1 MIETP
6 RARAEV
12 HGAARSGALAPTAYE
27 YMNVLRRRRRV
38 VITTLLVLPLASA
51 LFSLSRPHVYQGSA
65 EVLLTATNL
74 PAALTGVAA
83 SGAGSQPDRMA
94 ATQADLARVPEVARR
109 TLAAVGLRDRSPEQL
124 LGASSVIP
132 KTNTDLLE
140 INVKDRSST
149 LAERLANAYANQ
161 FTKYKRELD
170 SAGLADA
177 LRSVRAEIASLQASG
192 ATGGAVYADL
202 LRAER
207 QLATTAAVG
216 PTNAL
221 VVREADHAKQV
232 EPRPKRALLLGLG
245 LGVVLAIG
253 LAFGLEGLDTRVR
266 NDSEIWQEL
275 GLPLLARLPSAH
287 RRERH
292 ETGRG
297 RVDRRSRSRLADRA
311 SPPVGRGPAMV
322 VDPKGPVADAFRV
335 LRANVDLINVDL
347 GARLIMVT
355 SAMPDGERPI
365 VSANLAVAFA
375 RAGRHVILVDLDLR
389 KPSLARIFGLR
400 AEPGVTDVVL
410 GSALR
415 SRALA
420 EVAFGS
426 VATNGTEPSGNGF
439 AAAVGRLEVLVA
451 GHAPPDG
458 SEFVGTHGLA
468 EFLVGL
474 SQQAD
479 LVVLDAPPMLSSG
492 DAIALGAQAEA
503 LIVVVNH
510 EVRRQALYELRR
522 VLEASPAAK
531 LGVVVTGVEDP
542 PPHRRR
548 RSPAAARSRRGLVA
562 TRVDW
567 KRAAEA
573 AASASRTSRRVAGAA
588 AAGSV
593 RTASRLGKPRR

>member
-1 MIETP
+1 VIETP
-6 RARAEV
+6 RARAEA
-12 HGAARSGALAPTAYE
+12 HGAARSGALAPTASE
-27 YMNVLRRRRRV
+27 YLNVLRRRSSV

-74 PAALTGVAA
+74 PAALTGVVAT
-83 SGAGSQPDRMA
+83 GAGAQPDRMA

-132 KTNTDLLE
+132 KTNTDLLQ
-140 INVKDRSST
+140 IDVKDRSST
-149 LAERLANAYANQ
+149 LAERLANAYASQ

-177 LRSVRAEIASLQASG
+177 LKSVRAEIASIQASG
-192 ATGGAVYADL
+192 ATGGAVYTDL

-216 PTNAL
+216 PSNAL
-221 VVREADHAKQV
+221 VVREADHAQQV

-275 GLPLLARLPSAH
+275 GLPLLARLPSTH
-287 RRERH
+287 RREWH
-292 ETGRG
+292 ETGRR
-297 RVDRRSRSRLADRA
+297 RVGLRSRSRPADRA
-311 SPPVGRGPAMV
+311 APPVGERGLAMV
-322 VDPKGPVADAFRV
+322 VDPQGPFADALRV
-335 LRANVDLINVDL
+335 LRANVDLVNVDR

-400 AEPGVTDVVL
+400 PEPGVTDVVL
-410 GSALR
+410 GSARR

-426 VATNGTEPSGNGF
+426 VATNGTGPSGNGF
-439 AAAVGRLEVLVA
+439 AASAGKLEVLVA

-474 SQQAD
+474 GQEAD

-492 DAIALGAQAEA
+492 DAIALGVQAEA
-503 LIVVVNH
+503 LIVVVRH

-531 LGVVVTGVEDP
+531 LGVVVTGVEELQ
-542 PPHRRR
+542 PHRH
-548 RSPAAARSRRGLVA
+548 SPAVAARSRRGLGA
-562 TRVDW
+562 TKVEW
-567 KRAAEA
+567 KRVAGA
-573 AASASRTSRRVAGAA
+573 AASASRAGRRVAGAA
-588 AAGSV
+588 VAGSV